1 MEVTRIAGQ
10 EEKQIK
16 NVAAYARVSTLQE
29 EQELSYNSQKEYY
42 EAYIRSVPNW
52 NFVGMYADQGKS
64 GVREDRPEFTRM
76 LNDAYAGKIDTILV
90 KSISRFARNAIVTQN
105 VVHKLK
111 AHNVE
116 VIFDEQKL
124 SSFNRNSEMVL
135 NMMATV
141 AEHESRSISKNI
153 KWALDKRAE
162 QGIRNYGNNHVLG
175 YDEVDGVLVPNE
187 SAWVVRY
194 MYKQSAAGVSIQSII
209 NELKKMGVNARVMKE
224 NGYVPKRSFEV
235 VFYAE
240 EEGSNFQVPVMG
252 SKILTGKLGIDDL
265 KKMKTLDGETA
276 YDTIKKAGFEP
287 DKIPEDVIPEGRIKA
302 ALELHIE
309 QSVRLDLEKHT
320 IGIIEGIAGCQW
332 YRVTFKGK
340 QNHAGATP
348 MHLRQ
353 DPMCA
358 ASECISKVKDMAKE
372 TSPTAV
378 ATVGFI
384 EAKPNIPNAIPAEV
398 SFTVDIRDIKNESM
412 DEIAEKLVAEA
423 ENAAKANG
431 CTVECECG
439 ATSKAIEIRDYM
451 KETMKEEADKLGLD
465 YIFMPSGAVHDS
477 NYMAEIT
484 DVGMIFVPSIDGRS
498 HVPEEKTDFEHIKLG
513 ADLLLNTI
521 LRLTAE

>member
-153 KWALDKRAE
+153 RWALDKRAE
-162 QGIRNYGNNHVLG
+162 QGIRNYGNNQVLG

-194 MYKQSAAGVSIQSII
+194 MYEQSAAGVSIQSII
-209 NELKKMGVNARVMKE
+209 NELKKMGV
-224 NGYVPKRSFEV
+224 
-235 VFYAE
+235 
-240 EEGSNFQVPVMG
+240 
-252 SKILTGKLGIDDL
+252 
-265 KKMKTLDGETA
+265 KTLRGKDSFCVG
-276 YDTIKKAGFEP
+276 TIEHVLRNELYKG
-287 DKIPEDVIPEGRIKA
+287 DKLIQKA
-302 ALELHIE
+302 APENLYTKKPDESINYDSYYIEDDHEPIVSKELWQKVQDRLNSYSKHKTQGSYFLKGKVYCGE
-309 QSVRLDLEKHT
+309 CGCPMRRLSYLYHSVRQKVWQCSD
-320 IGIIEGIAGCQW
+320 
-332 YRVTFKGK
+332 RFKGK
-340 QNHAGATP
+340 KGNGCNNEIISEEDLIILLSETLGVP
-348 MHLRQ
+348 YNGL
-353 DPMCA
+353 DNLNPDDY
-358 ASECISKVKDMAKE
+358 ECIYKV
-372 TSPTAV
+372 T
-378 ATVGFI
+378 I
-384 EAKPNIPNAIPAEV
+384 Y
-398 SFTVDIRDIKNESM
+398 KNG
-412 DEIAEKLVAEA
+412 EIQLEYK
-423 ENAAKANG
+423 
-431 CTVECECG
+431 
-439 ATSKAIEIRDYM
+439 
-451 KETMKEEADKLGLD
+451 
-465 YIFMPSGAVHDS
+465 
-477 NYMAEIT
+477 
-484 DVGMIFVPSIDGRS
+484 
-498 HVPEEKTDFEHIKLG
+498 
-513 ADLLLNTI
+513 
-521 LRLTAE
+521 

>member
-153 KWALDKRAE
+153 RWALDKRAE
-162 QGIRNYGNNHVLG
+162 QGIRNYGNNQVLG

-194 MYKQSAAGVSIQSII
+194 MYEQSAAGVGIPSII
-209 NELKKMGVNARVMKE
+209 NELKKMGV
-224 NGYVPKRSFEV
+224 
-235 VFYAE
+235 
-240 EEGSNFQVPVMG
+240 
-252 SKILTGKLGIDDL
+252 
-265 KKMKTLDGETA
+265 KTLRGKDS
-276 YDTIKKAGFEP
+276 FC
-287 DKIPEDVIPEGRIKA
+287 VA
-302 ALELHIE
+302 ALEIILRNEIYKGDKLIQKAAPRNLYTKKPDESINYNSYYIE
-309 QSVRLDLEKHT
+309 DDHEPIVSKELWQKVQDRLNSYSKHKTQGSYFLKGKVYCGECGCPMRRISYLYHNVRQKVWQCSD
-320 IGIIEGIAGCQW
+320 
-332 YRVTFKGK
+332 RFKGK
-340 QNHAGATP
+340 KGNGCNNEIISEEDLIILLSETLGVP
-348 MHLRQ
+348 YNGL
-353 DPMCA
+353 DNLNPDDY
-358 ASECISKVKDMAKE
+358 ECIYKV
-372 TSPTAV
+372 T
-378 ATVGFI
+378 I
-384 EAKPNIPNAIPAEV
+384 Y
-398 SFTVDIRDIKNESM
+398 KNG
-412 DEIAEKLVAEA
+412 EIQLEYK
-423 ENAAKANG
+423 
-431 CTVECECG
+431 
-439 ATSKAIEIRDYM
+439 
-451 KETMKEEADKLGLD
+451 
-465 YIFMPSGAVHDS
+465 
-477 NYMAEIT
+477 
-484 DVGMIFVPSIDGRS
+484 
-498 HVPEEKTDFEHIKLG
+498 
-513 ADLLLNTI
+513 
-521 LRLTAE
+521 

>member
-153 KWALDKRAE
+153 RWALDKRAE
-162 QGIRNYGNNHVLG
+162 QGIRNYGNNQVLG

-194 MYKQSAAGVSIQSII
+194 MYEQSAAGVSIQSII
-209 NELKKMGVNARVMKE
+209 NELKKMGVKTMRGKD
-224 NGYVPKRSFEV
+224 SFCVGTIEHV
-235 VFYAE
+235 LRNELYK
-240 EEGSNFQVPVMG
+240 GD
-252 SKILTGKLGIDDL
+252 KLIQ
-265 KKMKTLDGETA
+265 
-276 YDTIKKAGFEP
+276 
-287 DKIPEDVIPEGRIKA
+287 KA
-302 ALELHIE
+302 APVNLYTKKPDESINYDSYYIEDDHEPIVSKELWQKVQDRLNSYSKHKTQGSYFLKGKVYCGECGCPMRRI
-309 QSVRLDLEKHT
+309 SYLYHNVRQKVWQCSD
-320 IGIIEGIAGCQW
+320 
-332 YRVTFKGK
+332 RFKGK
-340 QNHAGATP
+340 KGNGCNNEIISEEDLIILLSETLGVP
-348 MHLRQ
+348 YNGL
-353 DPMCA
+353 DNLNPDDY
-358 ASECISKVKDMAKE
+358 ECIYKV
-372 TSPTAV
+372 T
-378 ATVGFI
+378 I
-384 EAKPNIPNAIPAEV
+384 Y
-398 SFTVDIRDIKNESM
+398 KNG
-412 DEIAEKLVAEA
+412 EIQLEYE
-423 ENAAKANG
+423 
-431 CTVECECG
+431 
-439 ATSKAIEIRDYM
+439 
-451 KETMKEEADKLGLD
+451 
-465 YIFMPSGAVHDS
+465 
-477 NYMAEIT
+477 
-484 DVGMIFVPSIDGRS
+484 
-498 HVPEEKTDFEHIKLG
+498 
-513 ADLLLNTI
+513 
-521 LRLTAE
+521 

>member
-52 NFVGMYADQGKS
+52 NFVGMYADQVKS
-64 GVREDRPEFTRM
+64 GVREDRSEFTRM

-162 QGIRNYGNNHVLG
+162 QGIRNYGNNRVLG

-194 MYKQSAAGVSIQSII
+194 MYEQSAAGVGIPSII
-209 NELKKMGVNARVMKE
+209 NKLKKMGV
-224 NGYVPKRSFEV
+224 
-235 VFYAE
+235 
-240 EEGSNFQVPVMG
+240 
-252 SKILTGKLGIDDL
+252 
-265 KKMKTLDGETA
+265 KTLRGKDS
-276 YDTIKKAGFEP
+276 FC
-287 DKIPEDVIPEGRIKA
+287 VA
-302 ALELHIE
+302 ALEIILRNEIYKGDKLIQKAAPRNLYTKKPDESINYDSYYIE
-309 QSVRLDLEKHT
+309 DDHEPIVSKELWQKVQDRLNSYSKHKTQGSYFLKGKVYCGECGCPMRRISYLYHNVRQKVWQCSD
-320 IGIIEGIAGCQW
+320 
-332 YRVTFKGK
+332 RFKGK
-340 QNHAGATP
+340 KGNGCNNEIISEEDLIILLSETLGVP
-348 MHLRQ
+348 YNGL
-353 DPMCA
+353 DNLNPDDY
-358 ASECISKVKDMAKE
+358 ECIYKV
-372 TSPTAV
+372 T
-378 ATVGFI
+378 I
-384 EAKPNIPNAIPAEV
+384 Y
-398 SFTVDIRDIKNESM
+398 KNG
-412 DEIAEKLVAEA
+412 EIQLEYK
-423 ENAAKANG
+423 
-431 CTVECECG
+431 
-439 ATSKAIEIRDYM
+439 
-451 KETMKEEADKLGLD
+451 
-465 YIFMPSGAVHDS
+465 
-477 NYMAEIT
+477 
-484 DVGMIFVPSIDGRS
+484 
-498 HVPEEKTDFEHIKLG
+498 
-513 ADLLLNTI
+513 
-521 LRLTAE
+521 

>member
-135 NMMATV
+135 NMMATI

-162 QGIRNYGNNHVLG
+162 QGIRNYGNNRVLG

-194 MYKQSAAGVSIQSII
+194 MYEQSAAGVGIPSII
-209 NELKKMGVNARVMKE
+209 NELKKMGVKTMRGKD
-224 NGYVPKRSFEV
+224 SFSV
-235 VFYAE
+235 
-240 EEGSNFQVPVMG
+240 
-252 SKILTGKLGIDDL
+252 
-265 KKMKTLDGETA
+265 
-276 YDTIKKAGFEP
+276 
-287 DKIPEDVIPEGRIKA
+287 A
-302 ALELHIE
+302 ALEIILRNEIYKGDKLIQKAAPVNLYTKKPDESINYDSYYIE
-309 QSVRLDLEKHT
+309 DDHEPIVSKELWQKVQDRLNSYSKHKTQGSYFLKGKVYCGECGCPMRRISYLYHNVRQKVWQCSD
-320 IGIIEGIAGCQW
+320 
-332 YRVTFKGK
+332 RFKGK
-340 QNHAGATP
+340 KGNGCNNEIISEEDLIILLSETLGVP
-348 MHLRQ
+348 YNGL
-353 DPMCA
+353 DNLNPDDY
-358 ASECISKVKDMAKE
+358 ECIYKV
-372 TSPTAV
+372 T
-378 ATVGFI
+378 I
-384 EAKPNIPNAIPAEV
+384 Y
-398 SFTVDIRDIKNESM
+398 KNG
-412 DEIAEKLVAEA
+412 EIQLEYE
-423 ENAAKANG
+423 
-431 CTVECECG
+431 
-439 ATSKAIEIRDYM
+439 
-451 KETMKEEADKLGLD
+451 
-465 YIFMPSGAVHDS
+465 
-477 NYMAEIT
+477 
-484 DVGMIFVPSIDGRS
+484 
-498 HVPEEKTDFEHIKLG
+498 
-513 ADLLLNTI
+513 
-521 LRLTAE
+521 

>member
-162 QGIRNYGNNHVLG
+162 QGIRNYGNNQVLG

-194 MYKQSAAGVSIQSII
+194 MYEQSAAGVSIQSII
-209 NELKKMGVNARVMKE
+209 NELKKMGVKTMRGKD
-224 NGYVPKRSFEV
+224 SFCVGTIEHV
-235 VFYAE
+235 LRNELYK
-240 EEGSNFQVPVMG
+240 GD
-252 SKILTGKLGIDDL
+252 KLIQ
-265 KKMKTLDGETA
+265 
-276 YDTIKKAGFEP
+276 
-287 DKIPEDVIPEGRIKA
+287 KA
-302 ALELHIE
+302 APENLYTKKPDESINYDSYYIEDDHEPIVSKELWQKVQDRLNSYSKHKTQGSYFLKGKVYCGECGCPMRRI
-309 QSVRLDLEKHT
+309 SYLYHNVRQKVWQCSD
-320 IGIIEGIAGCQW
+320 
-332 YRVTFKGK
+332 RFKGK
-340 QNHAGATP
+340 KGNGCKNEIISEEDLMVLISQTLGAP
-348 MHLRQ
+348 YNGL
-353 DPMCA
+353 DDLNPEDY
-358 ASECISKVKDMAKE
+358 ECISKI
-372 TSPTAV
+372 T
-378 ATVGFI
+378 I
-384 EAKPNIPNAIPAEV
+384 Y
-398 SFTVDIRDIKNESM
+398 KNG
-412 DEIAEKLVAEA
+412 EIQLEYV
-423 ENAAKANG
+423 
-431 CTVECECG
+431 
-439 ATSKAIEIRDYM
+439 
-451 KETMKEEADKLGLD
+451 
-465 YIFMPSGAVHDS
+465 
-477 NYMAEIT
+477 
-484 DVGMIFVPSIDGRS
+484 
-498 HVPEEKTDFEHIKLG
+498 
-513 ADLLLNTI
+513 
-521 LRLTAE
+521 

>member
-153 KWALDKRAE
+153 RWALDKRAE
-162 QGIRNYGNNHVLG
+162 QGIRNYGNNQVLG

-194 MYKQSAAGVSIQSII
+194 MYEQSAAGVSIQSII
-209 NELKKMGVNARVMKE
+209 NELKKMGVKTMRGKD
-224 NGYVPKRSFEV
+224 SFCVGTIEHV
-235 VFYAE
+235 LRNELYK
-240 EEGSNFQVPVMG
+240 GD
-252 SKILTGKLGIDDL
+252 KLIQ
-265 KKMKTLDGETA
+265 
-276 YDTIKKAGFEP
+276 
-287 DKIPEDVIPEGRIKA
+287 KA
-302 ALELHIE
+302 APENLYTKKPDESINYDSYYIEDDHEPIVSKELWQKVQDRLNSYSKHKTQGSYFLKGKVYCGECGCPMRRI
-309 QSVRLDLEKHT
+309 SYLYHNVRQKVWQCSD
-320 IGIIEGIAGCQW
+320 
-332 YRVTFKGK
+332 RFKGK
-340 QNHAGATP
+340 KGNGCENEIISEEDLMILLSQTLGVPYNG
-348 MHLRQ
+348 L
-353 DPMCA
+353 DDLNLEDY
-358 ASECISKVKDMAKE
+358 ECISKI
-372 TSPTAV
+372 T
-378 ATVGFI
+378 I
-384 EAKPNIPNAIPAEV
+384 Y
-398 SFTVDIRDIKNESM
+398 KNG
-412 DEIAEKLVAEA
+412 EIQLAYE
-423 ENAAKANG
+423 
-431 CTVECECG
+431 
-439 ATSKAIEIRDYM
+439 
-451 KETMKEEADKLGLD
+451 
-465 YIFMPSGAVHDS
+465 
-477 NYMAEIT
+477 
-484 DVGMIFVPSIDGRS
+484 
-498 HVPEEKTDFEHIKLG
+498 
-513 ADLLLNTI
+513 
-521 LRLTAE
+521 

>member
-153 KWALDKRAE
+153 RWALDKRAE
-162 QGIRNYGNNHVLG
+162 QGIRNYGNNQVLG

-194 MYKQSAAGVSIQSII
+194 MYEQSAAGVSIQSII
-209 NELKKMGVNARVMKE
+209 NELKKMGVKTMRGKD
-224 NGYVPKRSFEV
+224 SFCVGTIEHV
-235 VFYAE
+235 LRNELYK
-240 EEGSNFQVPVMG
+240 GD
-252 SKILTGKLGIDDL
+252 KLIQ
-265 KKMKTLDGETA
+265 
-276 YDTIKKAGFEP
+276 
-287 DKIPEDVIPEGRIKA
+287 KA
-302 ALELHIE
+302 APENLYTKKPDESINYDSYYIEDDHEPIVSKELWQKVQDRLNSYSKHKTQGSYFLKGKVYCGECGCPMRRI
-309 QSVRLDLEKHT
+309 SYLYHNVRQKVWQCSD
-320 IGIIEGIAGCQW
+320 
-332 YRVTFKGK
+332 RFKGK
-340 QNHAGATP
+340 KGNGCNNEIISEEDLIILLSETLGVP
-348 MHLRQ
+348 YNGL
-353 DPMCA
+353 DNLNPDDY
-358 ASECISKVKDMAKE
+358 ECIYKV
-372 TSPTAV
+372 TIYNN
-378 ATVGFI
+378 G
-384 EAKPNIPNAIPAEV
+384 
-398 SFTVDIRDIKNESM
+398 
-412 DEIAEKLVAEA
+412 EIQLEYE
-423 ENAAKANG
+423 
-431 CTVECECG
+431 
-439 ATSKAIEIRDYM
+439 
-451 KETMKEEADKLGLD
+451 
-465 YIFMPSGAVHDS
+465 
-477 NYMAEIT
+477 
-484 DVGMIFVPSIDGRS
+484 
-498 HVPEEKTDFEHIKLG
+498 
-513 ADLLLNTI
+513 
-521 LRLTAE
+521 

>member
-153 KWALDKRAE
+153 RWALDKRAE
-162 QGIRNYGNNHVLG
+162 QGIRNYGNNQVLG

-194 MYKQSAAGVSIQSII
+194 MYEQSAAGVSIQSII
-209 NELKKMGVNARVMKE
+209 NELKKMGVKTMRGKD
-224 NGYVPKRSFEV
+224 SFCVGTIEHV
-235 VFYAE
+235 LRNELYK
-240 EEGSNFQVPVMG
+240 GD
-252 SKILTGKLGIDDL
+252 KLIQ
-265 KKMKTLDGETA
+265 
-276 YDTIKKAGFEP
+276 
-287 DKIPEDVIPEGRIKA
+287 KA
-302 ALELHIE
+302 APENLYTKKPDESINYDSYYIEDDHEPIVSKELWQKVQDRLNSYSKHKTQGSYFLKGKVYCGECGCPMRRISYLYH
-309 QSVRLDLEKHT
+309 SVRQKVWQCSD
-320 IGIIEGIAGCQW
+320 
-332 YRVTFKGK
+332 RFKGK
-340 QNHAGATP
+340 KGNGCNNEIISEEDLIILLSETLGVP
-348 MHLRQ
+348 YNGL
-353 DPMCA
+353 DNLNPDDY
-358 ASECISKVKDMAKE
+358 ECIYKV
-372 TSPTAV
+372 T
-378 ATVGFI
+378 I
-384 EAKPNIPNAIPAEV
+384 Y
-398 SFTVDIRDIKNESM
+398 KNG
-412 DEIAEKLVAEA
+412 EIQLEYE
-423 ENAAKANG
+423 
-431 CTVECECG
+431 
-439 ATSKAIEIRDYM
+439 
-451 KETMKEEADKLGLD
+451 
-465 YIFMPSGAVHDS
+465 
-477 NYMAEIT
+477 
-484 DVGMIFVPSIDGRS
+484 
-498 HVPEEKTDFEHIKLG
+498 
-513 ADLLLNTI
+513 
-521 LRLTAE
+521 

>member
-153 KWALDKRAE
+153 RWALDKRAE
-162 QGIRNYGNNHVLG
+162 QGIRNYGNNQVLG

-194 MYKQSAAGVSIQSII
+194 MYEQSAAGVSIQSII
-209 NELKKMGVNARVMKE
+209 NELKKMGVKTMRGKD
-224 NGYVPKRSFEV
+224 SFCVGTIEHV
-235 VFYAE
+235 LRNELYK
-240 EEGSNFQVPVMG
+240 GD
-252 SKILTGKLGIDDL
+252 KLIQ
-265 KKMKTLDGETA
+265 
-276 YDTIKKAGFEP
+276 
-287 DKIPEDVIPEGRIKA
+287 KA
-302 ALELHIE
+302 APENLYTKKPDESINYDSYYIEDDHEPIVSKELWQKVQDRLNSYSKHKTQGSYFLKGKVYCGECGCPMRRI
-309 QSVRLDLEKHT
+309 SYLYHNVRQKVWQCSD
-320 IGIIEGIAGCQW
+320 
-332 YRVTFKGK
+332 RFKGK
-340 QNHAGATP
+340 KGNGCKNEIISEEDLIILLSETLGVP
-348 MHLRQ
+348 YNGL
-353 DPMCA
+353 DNLNPDDY
-358 ASECISKVKDMAKE
+358 ECIYKV
-372 TSPTAV
+372 T
-378 ATVGFI
+378 I
-384 EAKPNIPNAIPAEV
+384 Y
-398 SFTVDIRDIKNESM
+398 KNG
-412 DEIAEKLVAEA
+412 EIQLEYK
-423 ENAAKANG
+423 
-431 CTVECECG
+431 
-439 ATSKAIEIRDYM
+439 
-451 KETMKEEADKLGLD
+451 
-465 YIFMPSGAVHDS
+465 
-477 NYMAEIT
+477 
-484 DVGMIFVPSIDGRS
+484 
-498 HVPEEKTDFEHIKLG
+498 
-513 ADLLLNTI
+513 
-521 LRLTAE
+521 

>member
-194 MYKQSAAGVSIQSII
+194 MYEQSAAGVGIPSII
-209 NELKKMGVNARVMKE
+209 NELKKMGVKTMRGKD
-224 NGYVPKRSFEV
+224 SFCV
-235 VFYAE
+235 
-240 EEGSNFQVPVMG
+240 
-252 SKILTGKLGIDDL
+252 
-265 KKMKTLDGETA
+265 KTLEIILRNELYKG
-276 YDTIKKAGFEP
+276 
-287 DKIPEDVIPEGRIKA
+287 DKLIQKA
-302 ALELHIE
+302 APVNLYTKKPDESINYNSYYIEDDHEPIVSKELWQKVQDRLDSYSKHKTQGSYFLKGKVYCGECGCPMRRISYLYH
-309 QSVRLDLEKHT
+309 SVRQKVWQCSD
-320 IGIIEGIAGCQW
+320 
-332 YRVTFKGK
+332 RFKGK
-340 QNHAGATP
+340 KG
-348 MHLRQ
+348 
-353 DPMCA
+353 
-358 ASECISKVKDMAKE
+358 
-372 TSPTAV
+372 
-378 ATVGFI
+378 
-384 EAKPNIPNAIPAEV
+384 
-398 SFTVDIRDIKNESM
+398 
-412 DEIAEKLVAEA
+412 
-423 ENAAKANG
+423 NG
-431 CTVECECG
+431 CNN
-439 ATSKAIEIRDYM
+439 EIISEEDLIILLS
-451 KETMKEEADKLGLD
+451 ETLGVPYNGLD
-465 YIFMPSGAVHDS
+465 NLNPDDYESIYKVTIYKNG
-477 NYMAEIT
+477 EIQL
-484 DVGMIFVPSIDGRS
+484 
-498 HVPEEKTDFEHIKLG
+498 EYE
-513 ADLLLNTI
+513 
-521 LRLTAE
+521 

>member
-153 KWALDKRAE
+153 RWALDKRAE
-162 QGIRNYGNNHVLG
+162 QGIRNYGNNQVLG

-194 MYKQSAAGVSIQSII
+194 MYEQSAAGVSIQSII
-209 NELKKMGVNARVMKE
+209 NELKKMGVKTMRGKD
-224 NGYVPKRSFEV
+224 SFCVGTIEHV
-235 VFYAE
+235 LRNELYK
-240 EEGSNFQVPVMG
+240 GD
-252 SKILTGKLGIDDL
+252 KLIQ
-265 KKMKTLDGETA
+265 
-276 YDTIKKAGFEP
+276 
-287 DKIPEDVIPEGRIKA
+287 KA
-302 ALELHIE
+302 APENLYTKKPDESINYDSYYIEDDHEPIVSKELWQKVQDRLNSYSKHKTQGSYFLKGKVYCGECGCPMRRI
-309 QSVRLDLEKHT
+309 SYLYHNVRQKVWQCSD
-320 IGIIEGIAGCQW
+320 
-332 YRVTFKGK
+332 RFKGK
-340 QNHAGATP
+340 KGNGCKNEIISEEDLMILLSQTLGVPYNG
-348 MHLRQ
+348 L
-353 DPMCA
+353 DDLNLEDY
-358 ASECISKVKDMAKE
+358 ECISKI
-372 TSPTAV
+372 T
-378 ATVGFI
+378 I
-384 EAKPNIPNAIPAEV
+384 Y
-398 SFTVDIRDIKNESM
+398 KNG
-412 DEIAEKLVAEA
+412 EIQLAYE
-423 ENAAKANG
+423 
-431 CTVECECG
+431 
-439 ATSKAIEIRDYM
+439 
-451 KETMKEEADKLGLD
+451 
-465 YIFMPSGAVHDS
+465 
-477 NYMAEIT
+477 
-484 DVGMIFVPSIDGRS
+484 
-498 HVPEEKTDFEHIKLG
+498 
-513 ADLLLNTI
+513 
-521 LRLTAE
+521 

>member
-153 KWALDKRAE
+153 RWALDKRAE
-162 QGIRNYGNNHVLG
+162 QGIRNYGNNQVLG

-194 MYKQSAAGVSIQSII
+194 MYEQSAAGVSIQSII
-209 NELKKMGVNARVMKE
+209 NELKKMGVKTMRGKD
-224 NGYVPKRSFEV
+224 SFCVGTIEHV
-235 VFYAE
+235 LRNELYK
-240 EEGSNFQVPVMG
+240 GD
-252 SKILTGKLGIDDL
+252 KLIQ
-265 KKMKTLDGETA
+265 
-276 YDTIKKAGFEP
+276 
-287 DKIPEDVIPEGRIKA
+287 KA
-302 ALELHIE
+302 APENLYTKKPDESINYDSYYIEDDHEPIVSKELWQKVQDRLNSYSKHKTQGSYFLKGKVYCGECGCLMRRISYLYH
-309 QSVRLDLEKHT
+309 SVRQKVWQCSD
-320 IGIIEGIAGCQW
+320 
-332 YRVTFKGK
+332 RFKGK
-340 QNHAGATP
+340 KGNGCNNEIISEEDLIILLSETLGVP
-348 MHLRQ
+348 YNGL
-353 DPMCA
+353 DNLNPDDY
-358 ASECISKVKDMAKE
+358 ECIYKV
-372 TSPTAV
+372 T
-378 ATVGFI
+378 I
-384 EAKPNIPNAIPAEV
+384 Y
-398 SFTVDIRDIKNESM
+398 KNG
-412 DEIAEKLVAEA
+412 EIQLEYE
-423 ENAAKANG
+423 
-431 CTVECECG
+431 
-439 ATSKAIEIRDYM
+439 
-451 KETMKEEADKLGLD
+451 
-465 YIFMPSGAVHDS
+465 
-477 NYMAEIT
+477 
-484 DVGMIFVPSIDGRS
+484 
-498 HVPEEKTDFEHIKLG
+498 
-513 ADLLLNTI
+513 
-521 LRLTAE
+521 

>member
-153 KWALDKRAE
+153 RWALDKRAE
-162 QGIRNYGNNHVLG
+162 QGIRNYGNNQVLG

-194 MYKQSAAGVSIQSII
+194 MYEQSAAGVSIQSII
-209 NELKKMGVNARVMKE
+209 NELKKMGV
-224 NGYVPKRSFEV
+224 
-235 VFYAE
+235 
-240 EEGSNFQVPVMG
+240 
-252 SKILTGKLGIDDL
+252 
-265 KKMKTLDGETA
+265 KTLRGKDSFCVG
-276 YDTIKKAGFEP
+276 TIEHVLRNELYKG
-287 DKIPEDVIPEGRIKA
+287 DKLIQKA
-302 ALELHIE
+302 APENLYTKKPDESINYDSYYIEDDHEPIVSKELWQKVQDRLNSYSKHKTQGSYFLKGKVYCGECGCPMRRISYLYH
-309 QSVRLDLEKHT
+309 SVRQKVWQCSD
-320 IGIIEGIAGCQW
+320 
-332 YRVTFKGK
+332 RFKGK
-340 QNHAGATP
+340 KGNGCNNEIISEEDLIILLSETLGVP
-348 MHLRQ
+348 YNGL
-353 DPMCA
+353 DNLNPDDY
-358 ASECISKVKDMAKE
+358 ECIYKV
-372 TSPTAV
+372 T
-378 ATVGFI
+378 I
-384 EAKPNIPNAIPAEV
+384 Y
-398 SFTVDIRDIKNESM
+398 KNG
-412 DEIAEKLVAEA
+412 EIQLEYE
-423 ENAAKANG
+423 
-431 CTVECECG
+431 
-439 ATSKAIEIRDYM
+439 
-451 KETMKEEADKLGLD
+451 
-465 YIFMPSGAVHDS
+465 
-477 NYMAEIT
+477 
-484 DVGMIFVPSIDGRS
+484 
-498 HVPEEKTDFEHIKLG
+498 
-513 ADLLLNTI
+513 
-521 LRLTAE
+521 

>member
-194 MYKQSAAGVSIQSII
+194 MYEQSAAGVSIQSII
-209 NELKKMGVNARVMKE
+209 NELKKMSV
-224 NGYVPKRSFEV
+224 
-235 VFYAE
+235 
-240 EEGSNFQVPVMG
+240 
-252 SKILTGKLGIDDL
+252 
-265 KKMKTLDGETA
+265 KTLRGKDSFCVGTIDHVLRNELYKGDKLIQKEAPQNLYTKKPDESINYVSYYIEDDHEPIVSKELWQKVQDRLNSYSKHKTQGSYFLKGKVYCGEC
-276 YDTIKKAGFEP
+276 GCP
-287 DKIPEDVIPEGRIKA
+287 MRRISY
-302 ALELHIE
+302 LYH
-309 QSVRLDLEKHT
+309 SVRQKVWQCSD
-320 IGIIEGIAGCQW
+320 
-332 YRVTFKGK
+332 RFKGK
-340 QNHAGATP
+340 KGNGCNNEIISEEDLIILLSETLGVP
-348 MHLRQ
+348 YNGL
-353 DPMCA
+353 DNLNPDDY
-358 ASECISKVKDMAKE
+358 ECIYKV
-372 TSPTAV
+372 T
-378 ATVGFI
+378 I
-384 EAKPNIPNAIPAEV
+384 Y
-398 SFTVDIRDIKNESM
+398 KNG
-412 DEIAEKLVAEA
+412 EIQLEYE
-423 ENAAKANG
+423 
-431 CTVECECG
+431 
-439 ATSKAIEIRDYM
+439 
-451 KETMKEEADKLGLD
+451 
-465 YIFMPSGAVHDS
+465 
-477 NYMAEIT
+477 
-484 DVGMIFVPSIDGRS
+484 
-498 HVPEEKTDFEHIKLG
+498 
-513 ADLLLNTI
+513 
-521 LRLTAE
+521 

>member
-153 KWALDKRAE
+153 RWALDKRAE
-162 QGIRNYGNNHVLG
+162 QGIRNYGNNQVLG

-194 MYKQSAAGVSIQSII
+194 MYEQSAAGVSIQSII
-209 NELKKMGVNARVMKE
+209 NELKKMGVKTMRGKD
-224 NGYVPKRSFEV
+224 SFCVGTIEHV
-235 VFYAE
+235 LRNELYK
-240 EEGSNFQVPVMG
+240 GD
-252 SKILTGKLGIDDL
+252 KLIQ
-265 KKMKTLDGETA
+265 
-276 YDTIKKAGFEP
+276 
-287 DKIPEDVIPEGRIKA
+287 KA
-302 ALELHIE
+302 APENLYTKKPDESINYDSYYIEDDHEPIVSKELWQKVQDRLNSYSKHKTQGSYFLKGKVYCGECGCPMRRI
-309 QSVRLDLEKHT
+309 SYLYHNVRQKVWQCSD
-320 IGIIEGIAGCQW
+320 
-332 YRVTFKGK
+332 RFKGK
-340 QNHAGATP
+340 KGNGCENEIISEEDLIILLSETLGVP
-348 MHLRQ
+348 YNGL
-353 DPMCA
+353 DNLNPDDY
-358 ASECISKVKDMAKE
+358 ECIYKV
-372 TSPTAV
+372 TIYNN
-378 ATVGFI
+378 G
-384 EAKPNIPNAIPAEV
+384 
-398 SFTVDIRDIKNESM
+398 
-412 DEIAEKLVAEA
+412 EIQLEYK
-423 ENAAKANG
+423 
-431 CTVECECG
+431 
-439 ATSKAIEIRDYM
+439 
-451 KETMKEEADKLGLD
+451 
-465 YIFMPSGAVHDS
+465 
-477 NYMAEIT
+477 
-484 DVGMIFVPSIDGRS
+484 
-498 HVPEEKTDFEHIKLG
+498 
-513 ADLLLNTI
+513 
-521 LRLTAE
+521 

>member
-194 MYKQSAAGVSIQSII
+194 MYEQSAAGVGIPSII
-209 NELKKMGVNARVMKE
+209 NELKKMGV
-224 NGYVPKRSFEV
+224 
-235 VFYAE
+235 
-240 EEGSNFQVPVMG
+240 
-252 SKILTGKLGIDDL
+252 
-265 KKMKTLDGETA
+265 KTLRGKDS
-276 YDTIKKAGFEP
+276 FC
-287 DKIPEDVIPEGRIKA
+287 VA
-302 ALELHIE
+302 ALEI
-309 QSVRLDLEKHT
+309 
-320 IGIIEGIAGCQW
+320 
-332 YRVTFKGK
+332 
-340 QNHAGATP
+340 
-348 MHLRQ
+348 
-353 DPMCA
+353 
-358 ASECISKVKDMAKE
+358 
-372 TSPTAV
+372 
-378 ATVGFI
+378 
-384 EAKPNIPNAIPAEV
+384 
-398 SFTVDIRDIKNESM
+398 
-412 DEIAEKLVAEA
+412 
-423 ENAAKANG
+423 
-431 CTVECECG
+431 
-439 ATSKAIEIRDYM
+439 
-451 KETMKEEADKLGLD
+451 
-465 YIFMPSGAVHDS
+465 
-477 NYMAEIT
+477 
-484 DVGMIFVPSIDGRS
+484 
-498 HVPEEKTDFEHIKLG
+498 
-513 ADLLLNTI
+513 I
-521 LRLTAE
+521 LRNEIY

>member
-153 KWALDKRAE
+153 RWALDKRAE
-162 QGIRNYGNNHVLG
+162 QGIRNYGNNQVLG

-194 MYKQSAAGVSIQSII
+194 MYEQSAAGVGIPSII
-209 NELKKMGVNARVMKE
+209 NELKKMGV
-224 NGYVPKRSFEV
+224 
-235 VFYAE
+235 
-240 EEGSNFQVPVMG
+240 
-252 SKILTGKLGIDDL
+252 
-265 KKMKTLDGETA
+265 KTLRGKDS
-276 YDTIKKAGFEP
+276 FC
-287 DKIPEDVIPEGRIKA
+287 VA
-302 ALELHIE
+302 ALEIILRNEIYKGDKLIQKAAPRNLYTKKPDESINYNSYYIE
-309 QSVRLDLEKHT
+309 DDHEPIVSKELWQKVQDRLNSYSKHKTQGSYFLKGKVYCGECGCPMRRISYLYHNVRQKVWQCSD
-320 IGIIEGIAGCQW
+320 
-332 YRVTFKGK
+332 RFKGK
-340 QNHAGATP
+340 KGNGCNNEIISEEDLIILLSETLGVP
-348 MHLRQ
+348 YNGL
-353 DPMCA
+353 DNLNPDDY
-358 ASECISKVKDMAKE
+358 ECIYKV
-372 TSPTAV
+372 T
-378 ATVGFI
+378 I
-384 EAKPNIPNAIPAEV
+384 Y
-398 SFTVDIRDIKNESM
+398 KNG
-412 DEIAEKLVAEA
+412 EIQLEYE
-423 ENAAKANG
+423 
-431 CTVECECG
+431 
-439 ATSKAIEIRDYM
+439 
-451 KETMKEEADKLGLD
+451 
-465 YIFMPSGAVHDS
+465 
-477 NYMAEIT
+477 
-484 DVGMIFVPSIDGRS
+484 
-498 HVPEEKTDFEHIKLG
+498 
-513 ADLLLNTI
+513 
-521 LRLTAE
+521 

>member
-153 KWALDKRAE
+153 RWALDKRAE
-162 QGIRNYGNNHVLG
+162 QGIRNYGNNRVLG

-194 MYKQSAAGVSIQSII
+194 MYEQSAAGVGIPSII
-209 NELKKMGVNARVMKE
+209 NELKKMGVKTMRGKD
-224 NGYVPKRSFEV
+224 SFCV
-235 VFYAE
+235 
-240 EEGSNFQVPVMG
+240 
-252 SKILTGKLGIDDL
+252 
-265 KKMKTLDGETA
+265 KTLEIILRNELYKG
-276 YDTIKKAGFEP
+276 
-287 DKIPEDVIPEGRIKA
+287 DKLIQKA
-302 ALELHIE
+302 APENLYTKKPDESINYDSYYIEDDHEPIVSKELW
-309 QSVRLDLEKHT
+309 QKVQDRLDSYSKHKT
-320 IGIIEGIAGCQW
+320 QGSYFLKGKVYCGECGCPMRRISYLYHNVRQKVW
-332 YRVTFKGK
+332 QCSDRFKGK
-340 QNHAGATP
+340 KGNGCNNEIISEEDLIILLSETLGVP
-348 MHLRQ
+348 YNGL
-353 DPMCA
+353 DNLNPDDY
-358 ASECISKVKDMAKE
+358 ECIYKV
-372 TSPTAV
+372 T
-378 ATVGFI
+378 I
-384 EAKPNIPNAIPAEV
+384 Y
-398 SFTVDIRDIKNESM
+398 KNG
-412 DEIAEKLVAEA
+412 EIQLEYE
-423 ENAAKANG
+423 
-431 CTVECECG
+431 
-439 ATSKAIEIRDYM
+439 
-451 KETMKEEADKLGLD
+451 
-465 YIFMPSGAVHDS
+465 
-477 NYMAEIT
+477 
-484 DVGMIFVPSIDGRS
+484 
-498 HVPEEKTDFEHIKLG
+498 
-513 ADLLLNTI
+513 
-521 LRLTAE
+521 

>member
-141 AEHESRSISKNI
+141 AENESRSISKNI

-162 QGIRNYGNNHVLG
+162 QGIRNYGNNQVLG

-194 MYKQSAAGVSIQSII
+194 MYEQSAAGVSIQSII
-209 NELKKMGVNARVMKE
+209 NELKKMGVKTMRGKD
-224 NGYVPKRSFEV
+224 SFCVGTIEHV
-235 VFYAE
+235 LRNELYK
-240 EEGSNFQVPVMG
+240 GD
-252 SKILTGKLGIDDL
+252 KLIQ
-265 KKMKTLDGETA
+265 
-276 YDTIKKAGFEP
+276 
-287 DKIPEDVIPEGRIKA
+287 KA
-302 ALELHIE
+302 APENLYTKKPDESIEYNSYYIEDDHEPIVSKELW
-309 QSVRLDLEKHT
+309 QKVQDRLDSYSKHKT
-320 IGIIEGIAGCQW
+320 QGSYFLKGKVYCGECGCPMRRISYLYHNVRQKVW
-332 YRVTFKGK
+332 QCSDRFKGK
-340 QNHAGATP
+340 KGNGCENEFISEEDLIILLSETLGVP
-348 MHLRQ
+348 YNGL
-353 DPMCA
+353 DNLNPDDY
-358 ASECISKVKDMAKE
+358 ECIYKV
-372 TSPTAV
+372 T
-378 ATVGFI
+378 I
-384 EAKPNIPNAIPAEV
+384 Y
-398 SFTVDIRDIKNESM
+398 KNG
-412 DEIAEKLVAEA
+412 EIQLEYK
-423 ENAAKANG
+423 
-431 CTVECECG
+431 
-439 ATSKAIEIRDYM
+439 
-451 KETMKEEADKLGLD
+451 
-465 YIFMPSGAVHDS
+465 
-477 NYMAEIT
+477 
-484 DVGMIFVPSIDGRS
+484 
-498 HVPEEKTDFEHIKLG
+498 
-513 ADLLLNTI
+513 
-521 LRLTAE
+521 

>member
-194 MYKQSAAGVSIQSII
+194 MYEQSAAGVSIQSII
-209 NELKKMGVNARVMKE
+209 NELKKMGV
-224 NGYVPKRSFEV
+224 
-235 VFYAE
+235 
-240 EEGSNFQVPVMG
+240 
-252 SKILTGKLGIDDL
+252 
-265 KKMKTLDGETA
+265 KTLRGKDSFCVG
-276 YDTIKKAGFEP
+276 TIEHVLRNELYKG
-287 DKIPEDVIPEGRIKA
+287 DKLIQKA
-302 ALELHIE
+302 APENLYTKKPDESINYDSYYIEDDHEPIVSKELWQKVQDRLNSYSKHKTQGSYFLKGKVYCGECGCPMRRISYLYH
-309 QSVRLDLEKHT
+309 SVRQKVWQCSD
-320 IGIIEGIAGCQW
+320 
-332 YRVTFKGK
+332 RFKGK
-340 QNHAGATP
+340 KGNGCNNEIISEEDLIILLSETLGVP
-348 MHLRQ
+348 YNGL
-353 DPMCA
+353 DNLNPDDY
-358 ASECISKVKDMAKE
+358 ECIYKV
-372 TSPTAV
+372 T
-378 ATVGFI
+378 I
-384 EAKPNIPNAIPAEV
+384 Y
-398 SFTVDIRDIKNESM
+398 KNG
-412 DEIAEKLVAEA
+412 EIQLEYE
-423 ENAAKANG
+423 
-431 CTVECECG
+431 
-439 ATSKAIEIRDYM
+439 
-451 KETMKEEADKLGLD
+451 
-465 YIFMPSGAVHDS
+465 
-477 NYMAEIT
+477 
-484 DVGMIFVPSIDGRS
+484 
-498 HVPEEKTDFEHIKLG
+498 
-513 ADLLLNTI
+513 
-521 LRLTAE
+521 